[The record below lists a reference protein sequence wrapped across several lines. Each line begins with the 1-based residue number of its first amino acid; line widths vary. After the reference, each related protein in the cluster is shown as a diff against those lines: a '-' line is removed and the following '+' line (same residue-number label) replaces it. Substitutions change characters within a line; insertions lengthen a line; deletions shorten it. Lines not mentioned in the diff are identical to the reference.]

1 LLSVG
6 DWRCLILSRL
16 WERWKVI
23 AWKIGDMQS
32 RVMLLIFY
40 FVILTPFGVAVKML
54 SDPLRL
60 RRQDLSLWLPKE
72 RKTTDLWENARRQF

>member
-1 LLSVG
+1 MLRML
-6 DWRCLILSRL
+6 RTL

-23 AWKIGDMQS
+23 ARKIGDFQS
-32 RVMLLIFY
+32 RVMLLVFY
-40 FVILTPFGVAVKML
+40 FVILAPFGVAVRML

-72 RKTTDLWENARRQF
+72 RKTTALWESARRQS

>member
-1 LLSVG
+1 
-6 DWRCLILSRL
+6 
-16 WERWKVI
+16 
-23 AWKIGDMQS
+23 
-32 RVMLLIFY
+32 MLLIFY